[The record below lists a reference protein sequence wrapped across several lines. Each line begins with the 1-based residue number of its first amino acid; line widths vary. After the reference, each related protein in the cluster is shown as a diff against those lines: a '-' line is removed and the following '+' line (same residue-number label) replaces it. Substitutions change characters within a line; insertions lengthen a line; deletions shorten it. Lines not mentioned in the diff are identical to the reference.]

1 MSPSTPKY
9 GFRCR
14 HMRLATITL
23 IAGMATAC
31 SLQNNDAQ
39 PGSSGSSAGEPAASA
54 DTHGV
59 KPTLI
64 AVQADL
70 ESAQRLPDVPVAD
83 LYASL
88 RNRADAGDLEA
99 KRQLFLVLNECRVAM
114 QPDRPID
121 YSSSQV
127 SPDLLKASGKTREQ
141 FLADQQLKSL
151 SSAEEKLKRCEAIP
165 RDALKDTARWLK
177 EAAEGG
183 DTYARLA
190 YYNYLDLVVGD
201 QRTQE
206 ASPEKVEEFNT
217 DSFRYLKSVADAGS
231 ADGLFSLGT
240 AYQRGIITP
249 KDPVR
254 AYAYKKAAGEL
265 TPIGGNAQAVDLM
278 ARSMT
283 PSELEQANELAIL
296 LAQRSG
302 KWRPG

>member
-1 MSPSTPKY
+1 
-9 GFRCR
+9 
-14 HMRLATITL
+14 
-23 IAGMATAC
+23 MATAC
-31 SLQNNDAQ
+31 SLQNNDAK
-39 PGSSGSSAGEPAASA
+39 PVNSGSSTEEPAASA
-54 DTHGV
+54 ETQGI
-59 KPTLI
+59 KPKPI

-70 ESAQRLPDVPVAD
+70 ESAQRLPDVPVAV

-88 RNRADAGDLEA
+88 SNRADAGDLEA
-99 KRQLFLVLNECRVAM
+99 KRQLFLVLNECRIAM

-151 SSAEEKLKRCEAIP
+151 TSTEEKLKRCEGIP
-165 RDALKDTARWLK
+165 RDALKETARWLK

-265 TPIGGNAQAVDLM
+265 TPIGGNAQALDLM

-283 PSELEQANELAIL
+283 ASELEQANELAIS

-302 KWRPG
+302 K

>member
-9 GFRCR
+9 DIRYKC
-14 HMRLATITL
+14 MRLSTFTL

-31 SLQNNDAQ
+31 SLQNNDAK
-39 PGSSGSSAGEPAASA
+39 PVNSGSSTEEPAASA
-54 DTHGV
+54 ETQGV
-59 KPTLI
+59 KPKPI

-88 RNRADAGDLEA
+88 SNRADAGDLEA
-99 KRQLFLVLNECRVAM
+99 KRQLFLVLNECRIAM

-151 SSAEEKLKRCEAIP
+151 TSTEEKLKRCEGIP
-165 RDALKDTARWLK
+165 RDALKETARWLK

-265 TPIGGNAQAVDLM
+265 TPIGGNAQALDLM

-283 PSELEQANELAIL
+283 PSELEQANELAIS

-302 KWRPG
+302 K

>member
-9 GFRCR
+9 DIRYKC
-14 HMRLATITL
+14 MRLSTFTL

-31 SLQNNDAQ
+31 SLQNNDAK
-39 PGSSGSSAGEPAASA
+39 PVNSGSSTEEPAASA
-54 DTHGV
+54 ETQGV
-59 KPTLI
+59 KPKPI

-88 RNRADAGDLEA
+88 SNRADAGDLEA
-99 KRQLFLVLNECRVAM
+99 KRQLFLVLNECRIAM

-151 SSAEEKLKRCEAIP
+151 TSTEEKLKRCEGIP
-165 RDALKDTARWLK
+165 RDALKETARWLK

-190 YYNYLDLVVGD
+190 YYNYLDIVVGD

-265 TPIGGNAQAVDLM
+265 TPIGGNAQALDLM

-283 PSELEQANELAIL
+283 PSELEQANELAIS

-302 KWRPG
+302 K

>member
-1 MSPSTPKY
+1 MSPSTRKY
-9 GFRCR
+9 GIRYKC
-14 HMRLATITL
+14 MRLSTFTL

-39 PGSSGSSAGEPAASA
+39 PVNSGSSTEEPAASA
-54 DTHGV
+54 ETLGV
-59 KPTLI
+59 KPKPI

-70 ESAQRLPDVPVAD
+70 ESAQRLPDVPVAS

-88 RNRADAGDLEA
+88 SNRADAGDLEA

-141 FLADQQLKSL
+141 FLADQQIKSL
-151 SSAEEKLKRCEAIP
+151 TSTEEKLKRCEGIP
-165 RDALKDTARWLK
+165 RDALKETARWLK

-240 AYQRGIITP
+240 AYQRGIITA

-265 TPIGGNAQAVDLM
+265 APIGGNAQALDLM

-283 PSELEQANELAIL
+283 PSELEQANELAIS

-302 KWRPG
+302 K

>member
-1 MSPSTPKY
+1 MSPSAPKY
-9 GFRCR
+9 GIRYKC
-14 HMRLATITL
+14 MRLSTFTL

-31 SLQNNDAQ
+31 SLQNNDAK
-39 PGSSGSSAGEPAASA
+39 PVNSGSSTEEPAASA
-54 DTHGV
+54 ETQGI
-59 KPTLI
+59 KPKPI

-70 ESAQRLPDVPVAD
+70 ESAQRLPDVPVAV

-88 RNRADAGDLEA
+88 SNRADAGDLEA
-99 KRQLFLVLNECRVAM
+99 KRQLFLVLNECRIAM

-151 SSAEEKLKRCEAIP
+151 TSTEEKLKRCEGIP
-165 RDALKDTARWLK
+165 RDALKETARWLK

-265 TPIGGNAQAVDLM
+265 TPIGGNAQALDLM

-283 PSELEQANELAIL
+283 ASELEQANELAIS

-302 KWRPG
+302 K